1 MSDDRVR
8 THGSA
13 AAAVRS
19 AARSHVEEA
28 LRALRPERPS
38 SDQVHL
44 ARKAIKKGRAALRLL
59 RVTLA
64 KVTYQRENEALRAA
78 AHALDPVRD
87 ATVLLRALT
96 GLRARRATLAR
107 DRTTA
112 ALTRTLQ
119 QRQRLAQHELRA
131 RPERLAAAR
140 STLDQVQAR
149 ARRWQVGHDGWS
161 TLGPAFRRIYRTGR
175 RAAQHAERRPD
186 SPTLHEWRK
195 QIQYLRHALQ
205 ILEPLQSK
213 VPAKAAH
220 RARQVA
226 DFLGEDHD
234 LALLRATASEFARQH
249 QLSAATLLAAID
261 RRRKHLQ
268 SRAIPIG
275 QHLFVRRA
283 RKMQARIVDSR
294 S

>member
-1 MSDDRVR
+1 MSDVR
-8 THGSA
+8 LTINGSA
-13 AAAVRS
+13 AAAVRG
-19 AARSHVEEA
+19 AARGHVEEA
-28 LRALRPERPS
+28 VRALRSTRPS
-38 SDQVHL
+38 GDQVHL

-64 KVTYQRENEALRAA
+64 KVTYRRENEAMRAA

-87 ATVLLRALT
+87 ATVLLRALV
-96 GLRARRATLAR
+96 GLRARRAPLAR
-107 DRTTA
+107 DRATA
-112 ALTRTLQ
+112 ALMRTLQ

-149 ARRWQVGHDGWS
+149 ARRWHVRHDGWR

-175 RAAQHAERRPD
+175 RAARHAKRRPD
-186 SPTLHEWRK
+186 SLTLHEWRK

-205 ILEPLQSK
+205 ILEPLQPK

-234 LALLRATASEFARQH
+234 LALLRAAASDFARQR
-249 QLSAATLLAAID
+249 QLSATTLLAAID

-268 SRAIPIG
+268 ARAIPIG
-275 QHLFVRRA
+275 QQLFLRRA
-283 RKMQARIVDSR
+283 RKMEARVVDGR
-294 S
+294 P